1 MIILGLP
8 TNRGKTSLSNK
19 ITGSIKILILKK
31 LRLYSYLKP
40 KYKLPVY
47 RMVTTVLNCRLESY

>member
-1 MIILGLP
+1 MIILELP
-8 TNRGKTSLSNK
+8 TNGEKTSLSNK

-40 KYKLPVY
+40 KYKLQVCSI
-47 RMVTTVLNCRLESY
+47 VTIVNNTEL